1 MRVERGRGGA
11 ALTLALLAV
20 FTSLCTLA
28 AILKG
33 EKWAAWCLCAVT
45 FFLAVVA

>member
-1 MRVERGRGGA
+1 M
-11 ALTLALLAV
+11 TLALMTV

-33 EKWAAWCLCAVT
+33 EKWAAWCLCGVT